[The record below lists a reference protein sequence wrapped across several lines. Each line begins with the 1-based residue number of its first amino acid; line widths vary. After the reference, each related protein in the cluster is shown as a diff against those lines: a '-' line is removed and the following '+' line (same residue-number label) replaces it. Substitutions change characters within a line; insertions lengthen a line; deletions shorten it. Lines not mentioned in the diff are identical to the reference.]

1 MSVAPVIAVFF
12 RVPMLVEGLRD
23 ALRGLGDVR
32 AFPSPAGD
40 PLRLLESLRPD
51 AVIVDGERDAGA
63 ALAYAREARI
73 PALYVSSESS
83 ALHRAAQQGWERVD
97 GDASPELIRNVL
109 EAALQE
115 VGV

>member
-1 MSVAPVIAVFF
+1 VIAVFF
-12 RVPMLVEGLRD
+12 RVPMSVEGLRD

-51 AVIVDGERDAGA
+51 AVIVDGERDASA
-63 ALAYAREARI
+63 ALAYAHEARI
-73 PALYVSSESS
+73 PALYVPSESS
-83 ALHRAAQQGWERVD
+83 TLHRVARHGWEAVE
-97 GDASPELIRNVL
+97 GDPSPELIRNIL

-115 VGV
+115 VRV